1 MIVLVSF
8 IVLLRRLL
16 VSTIFSMVHPYIA
29 IHFSILVSHI
39 FATRVQFYMHSH
51 VNATP

>member
-16 VSTIFSMVHPYIA
+16 VSSMVHPYIA
-29 IHFSILVSHI
+29 VHFSILVSHI